1 MAFIAKGRPWALL
14 CALLTL
20 LAAPDLRASEP
31 RPAEGP
37 RGPLERAL
45 GRLGRRFSL
54 PSYQSSVNWEYVRAD
69 SRFFE
74 RVGAAVISP
83 WLSDAEGGD
92 HRKALHAL
100 NAERRANGLPW
111 LHAFQEGHAD
121 THGMPRLRLGRASGR
136 PELWD
141 RVRVELRLEGHGGG
155 PSQEQAWMDITEYL
169 QPAARAGHAA
179 SKKPPSG
186 YRVLDVPRLV
196 ESLRESVGGRRFGMH
211 EVRVTLPSAERG
223 KAQPDRQGTMTLV
236 VAPQRAYAP
245 PADSKH
251 AVLEVLL
258 GPLNI
263 RGAQGVGMGTLEGL
277 RRVVRVAR
285 EAGFAAVSTPP
296 TTMGNPAAASPYDTM
311 HRSFGDPRVVDLE
324 VLAAR
329 IGFPNA
335 LFSGEALEDLRA
347 ARSAALIDPSLSS
360 KLASEGLDALWAWFN
375 TTPPPNEPASR
386 GVAERR
392 ASARNGFREWVALLQ
407 PNKAAALR
415 KLGERLGLSD
425 PQRALFA
432 QWAYE
437 EQAWAVQE
445 EAVGRRSD
453 GVKPMAVGVMK
464 DLPVVP
470 NGAEVAEDPHAY
482 LSMHAGAPPADDSPK
497 RPQDWGGSI
506 MNPLGMARDGLSRFA
521 ATVAAAMTS
530 AGGLRLDAA
539 FWLRGQFSPA
549 WTAEGAYDPTRS
561 GMVAYPF
568 REVIAMLTVLSHRH
582 KSLLLA
588 ENLGTSPEG
597 YWPKSENA
605 GLLGYALQRFA
616 FDWGR
621 SNGSVHPAFADPTG
635 FHPMTMAAFGTW
647 DMPSVGAVWSGC
659 DIDLA
664 LSLGRI
670 TAAEASA
677 KRERLKHWQY
687 QLLSWLRD
695 RGELPPNI
703 TPERPPR
710 NESGEEDRGPWTE
723 ALDRAYRRALAR
735 ARSMLVA
742 TPLVPSLPPH
752 QDADRRWAGIWN
764 QPGVWEGDGA
774 SESGFC
780 PMRQRTKLIDEGALR
795 DRVLELG
802 RESARARPDGTSPS
816 GP

>member
-1 MAFIAKGRPWALL
+1 MKPRPLAFIAKGRPWALL
-14 CALLTL
+14 FALLTL
-20 LAAPDLRASEP
+20 LAAPDLRAREA

-54 PSYQSSVNWEYVRAD
+54 PSYQSSVDWQHVHAD
-69 SRFFE
+69 RRFFE
-74 RVGAAVISP
+74 RVGAEVISP
-83 WLSDAEGGD
+83 WLSETEGGGHQD
-92 HRKALHAL
+92 ALHAL

-121 THGMPRLRLGRASGR
+121 THGMPRLRLGPANGH
-136 PELWD
+136 PELWGQ
-141 RVRVELRLEGHGGG
+141 VKVELRLEGHGGG
-155 PSQEQAWMDITEYL
+155 PSEGNEWRDITEYL
-169 QPAARAGHAA
+169 RPAARAGHAA
-179 SKKPPSG
+179 SKEPPSG
-186 YRVLDVPRLV
+186 YRLLDVPSLV
-196 ESLRESVGGRRFGMH
+196 KDLVANVGDRRFGMH
-211 EVRVTLPSAERG
+211 EVRVTLPSAEG
-223 KAQPDRQGTMTLV
+223 GEAQPDRQGRMTLV

-263 RGAQGVGMGTLEGL
+263 LGAQGVGMGTLEGL
-277 RRVVRVAR
+277 RRVVRAAR

-324 VLAAR
+324 VLTER

-335 LFSGEALEDLRA
+335 LFSGKALEDLRA

-360 KLASEGLDALWAWFN
+360 KLANEGLNALWAWFK
-375 TTPPPNEPASR
+375 TPPPPNASTSR
-386 GVAERR
+386 AVAERR
-392 ASARNGFREWVALLQ
+392 AAARKGFREWVALL
-407 PNKAAALR
+407 PPDKVAALR

-425 PQRALFA
+425 PERALFV

-437 EQAWAVQE
+437 EQARAVQE
-445 EAVGRRSD
+445 EAVGVRAD
-453 GVKPMAVGVMK
+453 GVKPMAIGVMK

-497 RPQDWGGSI
+497 LPQDWGGSI
-506 MNPLGMARDGLSRFA
+506 MNPLGMVRDGLSRFA

-539 FWLRGQFSPA
+539 FWLRAQFSPA
-549 WTAEGAYDPTRS
+549 WTAKGAYDPTRS

-568 REVIAMLTVLSHRH
+568 REVVAMLTVLSHRH

-597 YWPKSENA
+597 YWPKSEDA

-621 SNGSVHPAFADPTG
+621 SHGSVHPAFADPTG

-647 DMPSVGAVWSGC
+647 DMPSVGAVWRGR

-695 RGELPPNI
+695 RGELPSEIN
-703 TPERPPR
+703 PEKPPR

-723 ALDRAYRRALAR
+723 ALARAYRKALAR

-742 TPLVPSLPPH
+742 TPLCPSLQPH
-752 QDADRRWAGIWN
+752 QDADPRWAGIWN

-774 SESGFC
+774 SQSGFC
-780 PMRQRTKLIDEGALR
+780 PMRQRTKPITDGGLR
-795 DRVLELG
+795 DLVLELG
-802 RESARARPDGTSPS
+802 RDSARARPDGT
-816 GP
+816 